1 MLCYGGP
8 ELGRYKSP
16 SESNFR
22 RIWGGYRTLLIC
34 SLSYYVGNKTLGFQA
49 GVLYTLL
56 WMVAY
61 STPSYPLSKRFNHPH
76 RNARRWG
83 WFFLGFRGD
92 TICIP
97 VRLRVVLAQFF
108 MLDVNVDY

>member
-1 MLCYGGP
+1 MLCYPGVP
-8 ELGRYKSP
+8 GRHKSP

-22 RIWGGYRTLLIC
+22 RIWG
-34 SLSYYVGNKTLGFQA
+34 V
-49 GVLYTLL
+49 
-56 WMVAY
+56 
-61 STPSYPLSKRFNHPH
+61 SYPFDMFPILLCGEQNAWISGWRIIYFVMDGCLQHTFLFPLSNRPR
-76 RNARRWG
+76 RNARRRG

-108 MLDVNVDY
+108 YA

>member
-1 MLCYGGP
+1 MLCYP
-8 ELGRYKSP
+8 EYPDGIKVPQSRI
-16 SESNFR
+16 SEGF
-22 RIWGGYRTLLIC
+22 GGYRTLLIC

-76 RNARRWG
+76 RSFRRG

-108 MLDVNVDY
+108 YA